1 MEEEIT
7 QAVKNN
13 IVRRSFRSLVPKNPF
28 RSIHVPSS
36 SSKFIDEALSLR
48 PVVSAFAPLAAASAP
63 RPDNSP
69 SNPRGGKGAA
79 ERERRR
85 ERSAHPRPG
94 TGVGAEIFPWR
105 FEAFCQGCKSG
116 PASRAER
123 DERGR
128 GWTVDGERKG
138 RSWFST
144 AGSRVA
150 CVGLLL
156 LSNRSMVARRFD
168 SGYSESQPDMKLTW
182 LDFEKEEKEW
192 GRIKC

>member
-69 SNPRGGKGAA
+69 SNPCGGRKGEAA
-79 ERERRR
+79 GAV
-85 ERSAHPRPG
+85 SAP
-94 TGVGAEIFPWR
+94 
-105 FEAFCQGCKSG
+105 S
-116 PASRAER
+116 SRN
-123 DERGR
+123 RGR
-128 GWTVDGERKG
+128 SRDFSPAFRGVLSRLQKWTGLACGEGWKGERVDGRWWKEGEELILDGRLACGMCRLTTPFESVDGCAPLWQRLFRKPAGYETDLARLRKRGER
-138 RSWFST
+138 
-144 AGSRVA
+144 
-150 CVGLLL
+150 
-156 LSNRSMVARRFD
+156 
-168 SGYSESQPDMKLTW
+168 
-182 LDFEKEEKEW
+182 